1 MSSRIQYSMG
11 DVMLIVDEFSIHQDH
26 YYRGRGLVESGMD
39 LPSMFVQTK
48 SIDLVVLCG
57 ELPPSWEKK
66 WLRTLPSSTVER
78 YLHSIYRAHL
88 TNTVTSAL
96 TDVNAPFHFT
106 AMAKDIAQA
115 LCYIQANSHPFKS
128 ADHALPALAFMGGA
142 TCDQVDE
149 WIRDGILTKIVK
161 MMVTGVEPDV
171 AALSLQHGIDPDL
184 VKSLK
189 NGSLHSLVTG

>member
-11 DVMLIVDEFSIHQDH
+11 DMKLFVDEFSANQRH
-26 YYRGRGLVESGMD
+26 YYRGREFVESGMD
-39 LPSMFVQTK
+39 LPSMFAATK
-48 SIDLVVLCG
+48 SIALVVLCG

-66 WLRTLPSSTVER
+66 WLRTLSSSTVER
-78 YLHSIYRAHL
+78 YLHSIYRSYF
-88 TNTVTSAL
+88 TNTVTGGL
-96 TDVNAPFHFT
+96 TDVNAPFHFA

-115 LCYIQANSHPFKS
+115 LCYIQASSHPFES

-142 TCDQVDE
+142 TCEQIDE
-149 WIRDGILTKIVK
+149 WIRDGILTKVVK
-161 MMVTGVEPDV
+161 TMATGVEPDV

-184 VKSLK
+184 AKSLK